1 MWAEFKEK
9 TFETAFVGELRL
21 LTKVIY
27 APDQC
32 DEALLGFDA
41 SAFAPWELL
50 PPILP
55 YMRYRRWSRLV
66 GISSD
71 EIREFGEE
79 LNSRL
84 PKFRLNLFVQFKR
97 PEFLTRSSAS
107 EWSYW
112 ERKYFRYTVG
122 EQQQQLLR
130 KIVDV
135 GAGRAAAVYAVPA
148 FYKSDELFTHQ
159 LNDAIIDNTNIL
171 NAALLSGHSKCTFV
185 EAGNFG
191 VGHSDPEEI
200 RSPSLREIV
209 QSREG
214 TEELPFTQQ
223 VKSTADL
230 IKAILED
237 DDEGRNTLELARQA
251 LLDRD
256 FSDEY
261 PRAEGTW
268 FDAIITMIAFSSAF
282 GVRVCA
288 LG

>member
-21 LTKVIY
+21 LTNIIY

-41 SAFAPWELL
+41 SAFVPWELL

-55 YMRYRRWSRLV
+55 YMRFRRWRRLIGV
-66 GISSD
+66 SST
-71 EIREFGEE
+71 EIRELGNE
-79 LNSRL
+79 LNSTL
-84 PKFRLNLFVQFKR
+84 PKFRLNLFIQFKR
-97 PEFLTRSSAS
+97 PEYLTRSSAT

-112 ERKYFRYTVG
+112 ERNYFRYSVG
-122 EQQQQLLR
+122 DKQQKLLR

-135 GAGRAAAVYAVPA
+135 GASRAAVVYAVPA
-148 FYKSDELFTHQ
+148 FHKSDELFTHQ
-159 LNDAIIDNTNIL
+159 VADAIIENSNIL
-171 NAALLSGHSKCTFV
+171 NAALLSGHSRCTFT

-200 RSPSLREIV
+200 RSQSLEEII
-209 QSREG
+209 RTRDG
-214 TEELPFTQQ
+214 MDELPFTQH
-223 VKSTADL
+223 VKSTADG
-230 IKAILED
+230 IKVLFED
-237 DDEGRNTLELARQA
+237 DDEGRNTLGLARRA
-251 LLDRD
+251 IIGGEL
-256 FSDEY
+256 SEIY

-268 FDAIITMIAFSSAF
+268 LDAIVTMVAFSSAF
-282 GVRVCA
+282 GVRICA